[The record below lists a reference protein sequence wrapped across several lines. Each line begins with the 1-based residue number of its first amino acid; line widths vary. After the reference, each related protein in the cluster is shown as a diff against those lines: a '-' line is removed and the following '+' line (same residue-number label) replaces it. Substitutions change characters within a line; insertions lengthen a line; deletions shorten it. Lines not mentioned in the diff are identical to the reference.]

1 MHLNVDR
8 LITFETVVSDD
19 DTIVW
24 NGRTLRRY
32 VASVLIFIVIIG
44 GLLLINR
51 IRD

>member
-44 GLLLINR
+44 
-51 IRD
+51 